1 MINEINIE
9 KFKCFENI
17 NIKGFKRINLIVG
30 DNGVGKT
37 TLLEYINAYYKQA
50 AVNYFLQKK
59 NFNFFDNIKEL
70 MSIIKYISP
79 YSSEEMMMQGI
90 LSGSEDRIV
99 SIIGSIYYGND
110 KAYFFDTIEKSL
122 HYRMMKK
129 FWKVIFE
136 LSIEKDAQ
144 IFATSYS
151 KEMIAAFAECC
162 LENNWEEEGA
172 YFEMSKNLD
181 SNKIKAIPL
190 TIKDLHE
197 TIQDERCNPDYWC
210 Y

>member
-9 KFKCFENI
+9 KYKCFENI

-37 TLLEYINAYYKQA
+37 TLLEYINAAHKQA
-50 AVNYFLQKK
+50 DVNYFLQEK

-79 YSSEEMMMQGI
+79 YSSEEMMMQGN
-90 LSGSEDRIV
+90 LSGIEDRIV

-110 KAYFFDTIEKSL
+110 KAYFFDIIEKSL
-122 HYRMMKK
+122 HYTVMKK

-136 LSIEKDAQ
+136 LSIEKGAQ
-144 IFATSYS
+144 IFAT
-151 KEMIAAFAECC
+151 FAECC

-172 YFEMSKNLD
+172 YFEIFKAKNRTIVD
-181 SNKIKAIPL
+181 FS
-190 TIKDLHE
+190 TIKYLQK
-197 TIQDERCNPDYWC
+197 TIEDERRNPDWY